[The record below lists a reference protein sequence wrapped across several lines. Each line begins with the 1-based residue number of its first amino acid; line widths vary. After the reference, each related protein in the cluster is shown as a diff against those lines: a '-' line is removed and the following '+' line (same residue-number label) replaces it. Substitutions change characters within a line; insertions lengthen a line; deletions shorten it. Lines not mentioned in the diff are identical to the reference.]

1 MSPSTPT
8 SATTTAA
15 KPRAPRRT
23 TKAAPA
29 ARATSAAKAPARAT
43 KAASAAKPAGRAAKA
58 SAAKAP
64 SRAKAAAPVAPAR
77 LTLEAAEAVVAAAKA
92 EAAKIGQPMN
102 IAVVDAGGHLVAFAR
117 MDGSIFASIDIS
129 QRKAY
134 TAAAMKLPTGA
145 LKDATQPGA
154 PLFGLEHS
162 SGGLVTFAG
171 GIPLPGPDGEPVG
184 AIGVSAGTVEQDQQV
199 AEAGVA
205 AFGVAPHAGRA
216 A

>member
-1 MSPSTPT
+1 MSPSTP
-8 SATTTAA
+8 SAEKTPA

-23 TKAAPA
+23 TKVA
-29 ARATSAAKAPARAT
+29 
-43 KAASAAKPAGRAAKA
+43 AAKPAATKATAGRNATP
-58 SAAKAP
+58 AP
-64 SRAKAAAPVAPAR
+64 ADGAGPAGPAR

-92 EAAKIGQPMN
+92 EATAIGQPMN

-134 TAAAMKLPTGA
+134 TSAAMKLPTGA
-145 LKDATQPGA
+145 LKDVTQPGA
-154 PLFGLEHS
+154 PLYGLEHS

-184 AIGVSAGTVEQDQQV
+184 AIGVSAGTVEQDQRV

-205 AFGVAPHAGRA
+205 AWTA

>member
-1 MSPSTPT
+1 MSPSTP
-8 SATTTAA
+8 SAAKTPA

-23 TKAAPA
+23 TKAAA
-29 ARATSAAKAPARAT
+29 AKSAADA
-43 KAASAAKPAGRAAKA
+43 
-58 SAAKAP
+58 
-64 SRAKAAAPVAPAR
+64 AAAPAPAR

-92 EAAKIGQPMN
+92 EARAIGQPMN

-117 MDGSIFASIDIS
+117 MDGSIFASIDIA

-134 TAAAMKLPTGA
+134 TSAAMKLPTGA
-145 LKDATQPGA
+145 LKDVTQPGA
-154 PLFGLEHS
+154 PLYGLEHS

-171 GIPLPGPDGEPVG
+171 GIPLPGPDGEPLG

-205 AFGVAPHAGRA
+205 AWTA

>member
-1 MSPSTPT
+1 MSPSTP
-8 SATTTAA
+8 SAAKPAA

-23 TKAAPA
+23 TKAA
-29 ARATSAAKAPARAT
+29 AAKSSAT
-43 KAASAAKPAGRAAKA
+43 ETATPAG
-58 SAAKAP
+58 P
-64 SRAKAAAPVAPAR
+64 GR

-92 EAAKIGQPMN
+92 EAQTIGQPMN

-134 TAAAMKLPTGA
+134 TSAAMKLPTGA
-145 LKDATQPGA
+145 LKDVTQPGA
-154 PLFGLEHS
+154 PLYGLEHS

-205 AFGVAPHAGRA
+205 AWTA

>member
-1 MSPSTPT
+1 MSPSTP
-8 SATTTAA
+8 SAAKTAA

-23 TKAAPA
+23 TKAA
-29 ARATSAAKAPARAT
+29 AAKSSPADAAEAPA
-43 KAASAAKPAGRAAKA
+43 
-58 SAAKAP
+58 
-64 SRAKAAAPVAPAR
+64 APAR

-92 EAAKIGQPMN
+92 EAQAIGQPMN

-134 TAAAMKLPTGA
+134 TSAAMKLPTGA
-145 LKDATQPGA
+145 LKDVTQPGA
-154 PLFGLEHS
+154 PLYGLEHS

-184 AIGVSAGTVEQDQQV
+184 AIGVSAGTVDQDQQV

-205 AFGVAPHAGRA
+205 AWTA

>member
-1 MSPSTPT
+1 MSPSTP
-8 SATTTAA
+8 SAAKTPA

-23 TKAAPA
+23 TKAA
-29 ARATSAAKAPARAT
+29 T
-43 KAASAAKPAGRAAKA
+43 AKA
-58 SAAKAP
+58 SATKTTASA
-64 SRAKAAAPVAPAR
+64 SADGTVPAR
-77 LTLEAAEAVVAAAKA
+77 LTLEAAEAIVAAAKA
-92 EAAKIGQPMN
+92 EAQAIGQPMN

-117 MDGSIFASIDIS
+117 MDGSIFASIDIA

-134 TAAAMKLPTGA
+134 TSAAMKLPTGG
-145 LKDATQPGA
+145 LKDVTQPGA
-154 PLFGLEHS
+154 PLYGLEHS

-205 AFGVAPHAGRA
+205 AWTA

>member
-1 MSPSTPT
+1 MSPSTP
-8 SATTTAA
+8 SAAKTPA

-23 TKAAPA
+23 TKAA
-29 ARATSAAKAPARAT
+29 
-43 KAASAAKPAGRAAKA
+43 AAKA
-58 SAAKAP
+58 SAPKTT
-64 SRAKAAAPVAPAR
+64 AAASAGADGPVPTR
-77 LTLEAAEAVVAAAKA
+77 LTLEAAEAIVAAAKA
-92 EAAKIGQPMN
+92 EATAIGQPMN

-134 TAAAMKLPTGA
+134 TSAAMKLPTGA
-145 LKDATQPGA
+145 LKDVTQPGA
-154 PLFGLEHS
+154 PLYGLEHS

-184 AIGVSAGTVEQDQQV
+184 AIGVSAGTVEQDQRV

-205 AFGVAPHAGRA
+205 AWTA

>member
-1 MSPSTPT
+1 MSPSTP
-8 SATTTAA
+8 SAAKPAA

-23 TKAAPA
+23 TKAAA
-29 ARATSAAKAPARAT
+29 
-43 KAASAAKPAGRAAKA
+43 AASPATARTAKPA
-58 SAAKAP
+58 
-64 SRAKAAAPVAPAR
+64 AAAAGEAATAVPAR
-77 LTLEAAEAVVAAAKA
+77 MTLRAAEAVVAAAKA
-92 EAAKIGQPMN
+92 EAEAIGQPMN
-102 IAVVDAGGHLVAFAR
+102 VAVVDAGGHLVAFAR

-171 GIPLPGPDGEPVG
+171 GIPLPGPDGEPLG
-184 AIGVSAGTVEQDQQV
+184 AIGVSAGTVEQDQRV

-205 AFGVAPHAGRA
+205 AWTA

>member
-1 MSPSTPT
+1 MSPSTP
-8 SATTTAA
+8 SAAKTPA

-23 TKAAPA
+23 TKAAA
-29 ARATSAAKAPARAT
+29 AATSSAPKT
-43 KAASAAKPAGRAAKA
+43 T
-58 SAAKAP
+58 
-64 SRAKAAAPVAPAR
+64 AAPGAGAGGTVPAR

-92 EAAKIGQPMN
+92 EATAIGQPMN

-117 MDGSIFASIDIS
+117 MDGAIFASIDIS

-134 TAAAMKLPTGA
+134 TSAAMKLPTGA
-145 LKDATQPGA
+145 LKDVTQPGA
-154 PLFGLEHS
+154 PLYGLEHS

-184 AIGVSAGTVEQDQQV
+184 AIGVSAGTVEQDQRV

-205 AFGVAPHAGRA
+205 AWTA